1 MRRALHDGWTVRGG
15 DHEIPAAVPGC
26 VHLDLLAA
34 GLIPDPYEGDN
45 ETTLGWIGRTDWVY
59 ETSFEWAD
67 DGSHFVDLECDGLDT
82 VATIE
87 LNGSEV
93 ARTQNMH
100 RRYRFPVR
108 HLLVPG
114 TNRLQVRFDSVYDYT
129 ERMRQEL
136 GPRPNAYGEP
146 FNFVRKMACNF
157 GWDWGPTLVTAGI
170 WRPIGLRA
178 WSAARLLDVRPLAG
192 ADGTVRVHVSLDN
205 PGNRPLRLE
214 AAVAGAEDDV
224 TLQPGQSAAT
234 IELHADGAELWWPRG
249 YGAQPLYELSVSIVD
264 SDTGR
269 AELDRW
275 RGRIGFRDISLDTAP
290 DADGTPYTV
299 VVNDVPIW
307 VRGVNWI
314 PDDCFPS
321 RITRSRLEQRL
332 RQACDANVNYL
343 RIWGGGIYESHDFYD
358 IADELGLLVGQ
369 DFLFACAAYAE
380 EEPMASEVEAEARD
394 NVTRLARHP
403 SLVLWTGNNECLW
416 GHEDWGWKEQL
427 GERTWGAGFYLGILP
442 LLMVELDTSRPY
454 WPGSPHSGSVGR
466 HPNQPEHGNCHIW
479 DVWNTHDYTH
489 YRTYAPRFVGEFG
502 FQGPPTFSTLERGE
516 HQKAENGELK
526 LRRALDAH
534 MPTPGDRDD
543 WHFYTQLNQARAI
556 SLGVRH
562 FRAQSPRCMG
572 AIVWQLNDCW
582 PVTSWSAIDGEGRLK
597 PMWYALR
604 SAFVDRLLTIEPGPD
619 CLKLVAVND
628 SGHPWRTLATVSRLG
643 LDGRPLAKATVAIDV
658 AERLCDSFDLPPE
671 LSIPD
676 DPASELVVASLYP
689 GDGRAFWFFAEDRD
703 ISYPEASFTT
713 DLSGGDGEIRVTV
726 HARSILRD
734 LTLFPD
740 RLDPAATVDQALVT
754 LLPGE
759 SVTFTV
765 RTALAPDPPVVAA
778 LTSRPVLRCVNDST
792 LEARQP

>member
-1 MRRALHDGWTVRGG
+1 MRRLLHEGWTVRGG
-15 DHEIPAAVPGC
+15 EHDIAATVPGC
-26 VHLDLLAA
+26 VHLDLLNA

-45 ETTLGWIGRTDWVY
+45 ETTLGWIGRTDWGY
-59 ETSFEWAD
+59 ETSFDWAD
-67 DGSHFVDLECDGLDT
+67 DGWHFVDLECDGLDT
-82 VATIE
+82 VTTIE
-87 LNGSEV
+87 LNGVEV

-100 RRYRFPVR
+100 RRYRFPIR

-114 TNRLQVRFDSVYDYT
+114 TNRLTVRFDNVYGYT
-129 ERMRQEL
+129 EKMRQTL
-136 GPRPNAYGEP
+136 GPRPAAYGEP

-170 WRPIGLRA
+170 WREIGLRS
-178 WSAARLLDVRPLAG
+178 WSTARLLDVRPLAG
-192 ADGTVRVHVSLDN
+192 ADGTVKVEVTLDN
-205 PGNRPLRLE
+205 PGNQPLHL
-214 AAVAGAEDDV
+214 AAWAAGAAAEI
-224 TLQPGQSAAT
+224 TLQPGQTAAT
-234 IELHADGAELWWPRG
+234 IELHAEGVDLWWPRG
-249 YGAQPLYELSVSIVD
+249 YGAQPLYDLAVSLSDEI
-264 SDTGR
+264 
-269 AELDRW
+269 ELDRW
-275 RGRIGFRDISLDTAP
+275 DGRIGFRDIWLDTTA
-290 DADGTPYTV
+290 DADGSAYTV
-299 VVNDVPIW
+299 VVNDVAIW

-343 RIWGGGIYESHDFYD
+343 RIWGGGLYESHDFYD
-358 IADELGLLVGQ
+358 LADELGLLVGQ

-394 NVTRLARHP
+394 NVARLARHP

-416 GHEDWGWKEQL
+416 GHEDWNWKEQL
-427 GERTWGAGFYLGILP
+427 GERTWGAGFYFGILP
-442 LLMVELDTSRPY
+442 LLMAELDSSRPY

-489 YRTYAPRFVGEFG
+489 YRTYSPRFVSEFG
-502 FQGPPTFSTLERGE
+502 FQGPPTFTTLSRGE

-526 LRRALDAH
+526 LQRALDAH
-534 MPTPGDRDD
+534 MPMPKDRDD
-543 WHFYTQLNQARAI
+543 WHYYTQLNQARAI

-562 FRAQSPRCMG
+562 FRALSPRCMG

-597 PMWYALR
+597 PLWYALR
-604 SAFVDRLLTIEPGPD
+604 TVFADRLLSIEPHGSG
-619 CLKLVAVND
+619 LKLVAAND
-628 SGHPWRTLATVSRLG
+628 SAQSWRTLATVSRLG

-658 AERLCDSFDLPPE
+658 PQRSYDSFDLPPE
-671 LSIPD
+671 LSTPD
-676 DPASELVVASLYP
+676 DPASELVVASVYP
-689 GDGRAFWFFAEDRD
+689 GDGRFQEGKAFWFFAEDRD
-703 ISYPEASFTT
+703 IAYPEASFTT
-713 DLSGGDGEIRVTV
+713 EVHADGGEIRVTV

-740 RLDPAATVDQALVT
+740 RIDPAATVDQALVT

-765 RTALAPDPPVVAA
+765 RTALPPDPPVVAA
-778 LTSRPVLRCVNDST
+778 LITRPVLRCVNDST
-792 LEARQP
+792 